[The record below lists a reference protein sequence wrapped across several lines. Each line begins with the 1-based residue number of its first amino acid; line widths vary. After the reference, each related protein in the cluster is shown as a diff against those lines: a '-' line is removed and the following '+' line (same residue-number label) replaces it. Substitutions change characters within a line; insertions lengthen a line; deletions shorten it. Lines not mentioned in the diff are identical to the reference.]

1 MKLAVESRSIHKK
14 KVKHLRKDA
23 KVPGIVY
30 GRHLDTPISVVFD
43 KVQLLKTI
51 KAAGRSTPVEL
62 HGEGI
67 DQLVLFQDIQL
78 HPVHDALVHVDCL
91 AVNKDEKTNAE
102 VPVKL
107 VGESP
112 FEKNSLGRVQLLITK
127 LEVEALPM
135 DLPHHIEI
143 DISNLVED
151 GQVLHISDVKVADN
165 VTLLGDPE
173 LAMLSTIAFK
183 EEAEEEE
190 EEVIAPEAEG
200 EATEGE
206 GA

>member
-1 MKLAVESRSIHKK
+1 MKLAVESRSIYKK
-14 KVKHLRKDA
+14 KVKHLIKDA
-23 KVPGIVY
+23 KVPGVVY
-30 GRHLDTPISVVFD
+30 GRHLDTPMSVVFD

-67 DQLVLFQDIQL
+67 DQLILFHDIQL
-78 HPVHDALVHVDCL
+78 HPVHDGLVHVDCL
-91 AVNKDEKTNAE
+91 AVNKNEKTNAE
-102 VPVKL
+102 VPVIL
-107 VGESP
+107 IGESP

-165 VTLLGDPE
+165 VTLLGDPG

-190 EEVIAPEAEG
+190 EEVVAAEG
-200 EATEGE
+200 TEGD
-206 GA
+206 AA